1 MSSES
6 DTPDID
12 KLKKTIAPGS
22 HYMIKLQKMIT
33 SIIQYITN
41 VFVYAAIAGY
51 IIYSCKVAQSNL
63 FPTETACKPY
73 TNIAPTIEPIKTNIF
88 ETFGTTPKLSQKL
101 YFPYEKNDRNIILDA
116 IRQIKE
122 NPTMGSIGGY
132 ILSIIQGSLSMN
144 FVFFDV
150 FFNLLNQ
157 LPELITAIIG
167 PPLFVLFIIVMAVLD
182 GIYVLINLFTQLSW
196 FFRKNQNTTLAG
208 VPEWSYVTILDP
220 MEWLVCLCYAL
231 FFAGAAF
238 ILSPLLVPIM
248 ACLFVILTIFS
259 LNVFRGVLNGEE
271 VGFFAIM
278 KLFFTNYKVTLTS
291 IIALIVVMQS
301 YTYLGSTAGIFCVLT
316 VALIYFNVVDFGLFT
331 KVPEKYLSGMVSVEK
346 ANKTCSAG
354 VIQAGGK
361 KKENVNTKSFSSR
374 LKQISKQLSKTN

>member
-1 MSSES
+1 
-6 DTPDID
+6 
-12 KLKKTIAPGS
+12 
-22 HYMIKLQKMIT
+22 
-33 SIIQYITN
+33 
-41 VFVYAAIAGY
+41 
-51 IIYSCKVAQSNL
+51 
-63 FPTETACKPY
+63 
-73 TNIAPTIEPIKTNIF
+73 
-88 ETFGTTPKLSQKL
+88 
-101 YFPYEKNDRNIILDA
+101 
-116 IRQIKE
+116 
-122 NPTMGSIGGY
+122 
-132 ILSIIQGSLSMN
+132 
-144 FVFFDV
+144 
-150 FFNLLNQ
+150 
-157 LPELITAIIG
+157 
-167 PPLFVLFIIVMAVLD
+167 
-182 GIYVLINLFTQLSW
+182 
-196 FFRKNQNTTLAG
+196 
-208 VPEWSYVTILDP
+208 

-271 VGFFAIM
+271 VGLFAIM